1 MFYQQLLGLNQNNNQ
16 IAKEKYE
23 LAYNCFKIY
32 EDKNKMKDILWKLNV
47 EQHLKFRNFREFSHI
62 KYKTTVKTCLESS
75 HNLYG
80 FV

>member
-1 MFYQQLLGLNQNNNQ
+1 MMMLV
-16 IAKEKYE
+16 
-23 LAYNCFKIY
+23 
-32 EDKNKMKDILWKLNV
+32 V